1 MIESPALSPEEFA
14 DRVTR
19 LLNDGALALM
29 MSIGHQVGLFDTMS
43 DLPAST
49 SQQIADA
56 AALNERYVREWLGAM
71 TAGRIVTYDANDQTY
86 VLPVEHATCL
96 TRAAGPENLAVQSQ
110 YIPLLASVQPEIL
123 ECFRKGGGV
132 PYEAFDDFHRIM
144 AEESGSA
151 HEVALIDTTLPLV
164 PGLGERLTRGIDVL
178 DVGCGSGHA
187 LNLMATVFPK
197 SRFRGYDFS
206 LEAIE
211 RGRAEAVERGLTNV
225 EFETRDV
232 TKLGETEAFD
242 LITAFDAIH
251 DQADPAAVLAGIA
264 KALRSGGAFLMVD
277 VAASSHLH
285 ENLDHPLG
293 PFLYT
298 ISCMHCMTVSLSL
311 GGAGLGAMWGEQKA
325 LEMLNEA
332 GFGRVEV
339 KRIDGDITSAY
350 YIARK
355 R

>member
-1 MIESPALSPEEFA
+1 
-14 DRVTR
+14 
-19 LLNDGALALM
+19 
-29 MSIGHQVGLFDTMS
+29 
-43 DLPAST
+43 
-49 SQQIADA
+49 
-56 AALNERYVREWLGAM
+56 
-71 TAGRIVTYDANDQTY
+71 
-86 VLPVEHATCL
+86 
-96 TRAAGPENLAVQSQ
+96 
-110 YIPLLASVQPEIL
+110 
-123 ECFRKGGGV
+123 
-132 PYEAFDDFHRIM
+132 
-144 AEESGSA
+144 
-151 HEVALIDTTLPLV
+151 
-164 PGLGERLTRGIDVL
+164 LGERLTQGIDVL

-187 LNLMATVFPK
+187 LNLMATAFPK

-211 RGRAEAVERGLTNV
+211 RGRAEAGERGLSNV

-232 TKLGETEAFD
+232 TKLGESEAFD

-264 KALRSGGAFLMVD
+264 KALRSDGTFLMVD

-293 PFLYT
+293 PLFYS

-325 LEMLNEA
+325 QEMLDEA
-332 GFGRVEV
+332 GFGCVEIKRV
-339 KRIDGDITSAY
+339 DDNITSTY

-355 R
+355 S